1 MGKVIEGNP
10 EYWRRRALK
19 ARILAE
25 HMDDLSKSL
34 MLTVAMDYERIARAV
49 EARNGKASKLRWHH
63 VNKKTRRDGPGL
75 R

>member
-1 MGKVIEGNP
+1 M
-10 EYWRRRALK
+10 R

-34 MLTVAMDYERIARAV
+34 MLTVAADYERMAKAV
-49 EARNGKASKLRWHH
+49 EARNGKASKLRWRHI
-63 VNKKTRRDGPGL
+63 NKKTRQDGPGL

>member
-1 MGKVIEGNP
+1 
-10 EYWRRRALK
+10 
-19 ARILAE
+19 
-25 HMDDLSKSL
+25 MDDLSKSL